1 MNVRKPVLEKTLAA
15 LRAGCSA
22 IEEQLED
29 CSECDKPRLQ
39 HDLKITWDSI
49 GNLMELVEHER
60 WVELDDETE
69 DGKENRNER

>member
-1 MNVRKPVLEKTLAA
+1 MNVRKSVLEKCLQA
-15 LRAGCSA
+15 LRAGHSA
-22 IEEQLED
+22 IEEQLEV
-29 CSECDKPRLQ
+29 CIKSDKPMLH

>member
-15 LRAGCSA
+15 LRVGYSA
-22 IEEQLED
+22 IEQQLEV
-29 CSECDKPRLQ
+29 CIKSDKPMLQ

-60 WVELDDETE
+60 WLELDDETGE
-69 DGKENRNER
+69 ME